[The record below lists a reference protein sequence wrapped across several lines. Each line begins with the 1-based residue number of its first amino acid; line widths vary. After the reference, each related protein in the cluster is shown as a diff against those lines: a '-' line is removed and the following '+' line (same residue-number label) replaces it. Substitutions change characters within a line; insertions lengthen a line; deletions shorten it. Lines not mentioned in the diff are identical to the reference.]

1 MSDAFSHR
9 RRVALAC
16 AIPLLVI
23 LGLFEVLPVIAVIV
37 DGLRTDDGWSLA
49 NHAEILGS
57 AFQRNAFLISI
68 ELSAAT
74 AFVGIALALPIAVVL
89 KRMPPGMRRLV
100 LAYAN
105 IGANFTGFPIAFA
118 FIIMFGI
125 SGFFTLLLV
134 RMGVVR
140 ELNVYS
146 TGGLVLVYCYFQIQ
160 LGLLILY
167 PALDAVTVEIA
178 EAARLM
184 GAGAVAFWTRIGLP
198 ILMPALVGT
207 FVFLFANAMGTYA
220 TAYALVGGNAN
231 LVTIRIGELM
241 AGDVFSDPHL
251 ADALATLL
259 IIVLAGPILLEQ
271 LLFKR
276 YRNA

>member
-1 MSDAFSHR
+1 M
-9 RRVALAC
+9 
-16 AIPLLVI
+16 
-23 LGLFEVLPVIAVIV
+23 
-37 DGLRTDDGWSLA
+37 
-49 NHAEILGS
+49 
-57 AFQRNAFLISI
+57 
-68 ELSAAT
+68 
-74 AFVGIALALPIAVVL
+74 
-89 KRMPPGMRRLV
+89 
-100 LAYAN
+100 
-105 IGANFTGFPIAFA
+105 
-118 FIIMFGI
+118 
-125 SGFFTLLLV
+125 
-134 RMGVVR
+134 
-140 ELNVYS
+140 
-146 TGGLVLVYCYFQIQ
+146 LVYCYFQVQ

-167 PALDAVTVEIA
+167 PALDAVTAEIA

-276 YRNA
+276 YRNG